1 MSKETSKSAANVP
14 LCVDLDGTL
23 IRTDVLWE
31 SMIQWLRSNPS
42 GVFSLL
48 PWWSR
53 GRAFLKRQIAERC
66 GPLEVGLIP
75 QNNEFVSWLRAER
88 ESGRTLVLATA
99 SDAALARQVSD
110 QVPAVSPE
118 SGVKADE
125 AVPSAASGIS
135 DDASPVVRPPLFQE
149 IIASDGKSNQRGA
162 TKAATLC
169 ERYGERQFD
178 YAGNSSVDLPVWAR
192 SRQAIVV
199 NARASVLDRA
209 KSCSTVGAV
218 FSPRGGFWMPMIRAL
233 RPVRW
238 IKNLLVLAALFFS
251 LTADRHE
258 ATQALM
264 MLVAFCLCASG
275 GYLLNDLCDLNTDR
289 RDPEDRCRPFASGD
303 LPLQAGL
310 FAWPVL
316 MLAGIALG
324 AMISGKGALVVLLF
338 AVLSVFYSLRARSIP
353 NMAIL
358 VLAAMLLLRV
368 LAGFTAIGATLSP
381 ELKLI
386 AVLLALFWS
395 WTGVHM
401 RKREKRMA
409 QAELQV
415 AGPAPAC
422 NSRGDADT
430 KR

>member
-1 MSKETSKSAANVP
+1 MSKEASQSAAKVP

-31 SMIQWLRSNPS
+31 SMIQWLRQNPS
-42 GVFSLL
+42 GILSLL
-48 PWWSR
+48 PWWSQ

-66 GPLEVGLIP
+66 GPLEAGLIP
-75 QNNEFVSWLRAER
+75 QNTDFVSWLRAER
-88 ESGRTLVLATA
+88 ASGRTLVLATA
-99 SDAALARQVSD
+99 SDAALARQMAD
-110 QVPAVSPE
+110 QLPAAVPD
-118 SGVKADE
+118 SGPTADE
-125 AVPSAASGIS
+125 AVSPAASGIPG
-135 DDASPVVRPPLFQE
+135 DASPVAPPPLFQE

-162 TKAATLC
+162 IKAATLC
-169 ERYGERQFD
+169 GRYGERQFD

-199 NARASVLDRA
+199 NARPSVLERA
-209 KSCSTVGAV
+209 RACSTVGAV

-233 RPVRW
+233 RPIRW
-238 IKNLLVLAALFFS
+238 IKNLLTLVALFFS
-251 LTADRHE
+251 LTAGRHE
-258 ATQALM
+258 AAQALM
-264 MLVAFCLCASG
+264 MFAAFCLCASG

-289 RDPEDRCRPFASGD
+289 RDPEDRRRPFASGD

-310 FAWPVL
+310 FGWPLL
-316 MLAGIALG
+316 MLAGVGVG
-324 AMISGKGALVVLLF
+324 AMISGKAALVVLLF
-338 AVLSVFYSLRARSIP
+338 GVLSVFYSLRARSAS
-353 NMAIL
+353 NMTIL

-386 AVLLALFWS
+386 SVLLVLFWS

-401 RKREKRMA
+401 RKREKKMA
-409 QAELQV
+409 QAAPQV
-415 AGPAPAC
+415 AGQAPAC